1 MRRICVYTGSRA
13 EYGILKPLL
22 DELAM
27 DEGILLQILASGTH
41 FSPEF
46 GLTFKEIEKDGFT
59 IDEKIETLMSSDTP
73 VAICKSMGL
82 GLISYSEAVERLH
95 PDLIVILGDRYESF
109 IMASVATVC
118 RIPIA
123 HIHGGEITQ
132 GAMDEAFRHSITKMS
147 HLHFTIADEY
157 KQRVIQ
163 LGENPDTVFNVGS
176 LGIENI
182 RNIKLLTK
190 KKLAEQLCFSLQNNY
205 ILITY
210 HPTTLENSTAE
221 SQFKTLLDA
230 LSELQDFSLI
240 FTKANA
246 DTGGRAINQMIDG
259 FVASNKNRSAA
270 YASLGQVKY
279 LSAMKYAKAVVGN
292 SSSGIIEAPSFKI
305 PVVNIGDRQK
315 GRVRSV
321 NIIDCYNDKDS
332 IVKALHSAL
341 QPDFRESLKKMI
353 SPFEKADT
361 AKTIKEIIK
370 TVHISDIFKKEFFDT
385 NPAIGK

>member
-1 MRRICVYTGSRA
+1 MRKICVFTGSRA

-27 DEGILLQILASGTH
+27 DEGILLQIFASGTH

-82 GLISYSEAVERLH
+82 GLISYAEVIERLH
-95 PDLIVILGDRYESF
+95 PDLIFILGDRYESF
-109 IMASVATVC
+109 VMAAAATVC
-118 RIPIA
+118 KVPIA

-163 LGENPDTVFNVGS
+163 LGENSDTVYNVGS

-182 RNIKLLTK
+182 RKIKLLTK
-190 KKLAEQLCFSLQNNY
+190 EKLEEQLCFSLQNNY
-205 ILITY
+205 VLVTF
-210 HPTTLENSTAE
+210 HPTTLEDSTAE
-221 SQFKTLLDA
+221 SQFKNLLDA
-230 LSELQDFSLI
+230 LSELQGLSMV

-246 DTGGRAINQMIDG
+246 DTGGRVINQMIDNY
-259 FVASNKNRSAA
+259 VASNQDRAAA
-270 YASLGQVKY
+270 YASLGQLKY
-279 LSAMKYAKAVVGN
+279 LSAMKYAMAVVGN
-292 SSSGIIEAPSFKI
+292 SSSGIIEAPSFGI
-305 PVVNIGDRQK
+305 PAVNIGDRQK
-315 GRVRSV
+315 GRVRSE
-321 NIIDCYNDKDS
+321 NIIDCDNDKKS
-332 IVKALHSAL
+332 IIKALHSAL
-341 QPDFRESLKKMI
+341 LPDFRESLKNMI

-361 AKTIKEIIK
+361 AKTIKGIIK
-370 TVHISDIFKKEFFDT
+370 AVHISNLLKKEFFDSNLT
-385 NPAIGK
+385 MGK

>member
-27 DEGILLQILASGTH
+27 DEGIVLQILASGTH

-46 GLTFKEIEKDGFT
+46 GWTFKEIEKDGFT

-82 GLISYSEAVERLH
+82 GLISYAEAIERLH
-95 PDLIVILGDRYESF
+95 PDLVVILGDRYESF
-109 IMASVATVC
+109 IMAAAATVC
-118 RIPIA
+118 KVPIV

-147 HLHFTIADEY
+147 HLHFTIAEEY
-157 KQRVIQ
+157 KKRVIQ

-182 RNIKLLTK
+182 RKLKLLTK
-190 KKLAEQLCFSLQNNY
+190 EKLTEQLCFCVQNHY

-210 HPTTLENSTAE
+210 HPTTLENSTSE
-221 SQFKTLLDA
+221 SQFNNLLDA
-230 LSELQDFSLI
+230 LSEFQDFFLV

-259 FVASNKNRSAA
+259 FVASNKDRSAA
-270 YASLGQVKY
+270 YASLGQLKY
-279 LSAMKYAKAVVGN
+279 LSAMKHAMAVVGN
-292 SSSGIIEAPSFKI
+292 SSSGIIEAPSFGI

-315 GRVRSV
+315 GRVRSE
-321 NIIDCYNDKDS
+321 NIIDCDNDKNS

-341 QPDFRESLKKMI
+341 KPDFRESLKKMI

-370 TVHISDIFKKEFFDT
+370 TVHIHSFSRKIFFDCNFT
-385 NPAIGK
+385 IGK